1 MSRFYP
7 DDALATS
14 VYLRW
19 APIPVAEQGGG
30 LNGYEISYWVS
41 GQQREINKTDVFIG
55 RKTADADG
63 YISYGIQNLQPT
75 VEYKFLV
82 YGKNQYSS
90 DSIPLAHYSTEYT
103 AAPID
108 RRK

>member
-7 DDALATS
+7 DDASATS

-19 APIPVAEQGGG
+19 VPIPVAEQGGG
-30 LNGYEISYWVS
+30 LNDYEISYWVN
-41 GQQREINKTDVFIG
+41 GQRREINKTDVSVG
-55 RKTADADG
+55 TTADADG
-63 YISYGIQNLQPT
+63 YISHGIQNLQPT

-82 YGKNQYSS
+82 YGKNEYSS
-90 DSIPLAHYSTEYT
+90 DSIPLAYYSTEYI
-103 AAPID
+103 AVPSD

>member
-7 DDALATS
+7 DDASATS

-30 LNGYEISYWVS
+30 LDDYEISYWVN
-41 GQQREINKTDVFIG
+41 GQEREINKTDRSVG
-55 RKTADADG
+55 RTTADQNG

-82 YGKNQYSS
+82 YGKNKYSS
-90 DSIPLAHYSTEYT
+90 DSIDTTHYSTEYI
-103 AAPID
+103 AIPSD